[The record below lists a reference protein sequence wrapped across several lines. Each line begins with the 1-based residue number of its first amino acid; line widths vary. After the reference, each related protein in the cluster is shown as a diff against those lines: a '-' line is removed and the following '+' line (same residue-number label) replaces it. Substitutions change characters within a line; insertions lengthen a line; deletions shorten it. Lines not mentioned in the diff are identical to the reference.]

1 MSIEVILQQEVPG
14 LGAEAD
20 IVKVKPG
27 YARNYLIPN
36 NMALPATST
45 GKRQVEALKAK
56 RAEREAAVLNEA
68 QATATALSAAT
79 LTFQLQVNAETGKAF
94 GSITSANIA
103 ERLES
108 LSIQVDRH
116 KINLDKPLKEAGE
129 YTVNVNLP
137 MGVEAHLKVVL
148 EAKTPESD
156 SD

>member
-36 NMALPATST
+36 NIALPATNAS
-45 GKRQVEALKAK
+45 KRQIEALKAK
-56 RAEREAAVLNEA
+56 RAEREAAQLNEA
-68 QATATALSAAT
+68 QATATALANAT
-79 LTFQLQVNAETGKAF
+79 VTFQLQVNADSGKAF

-108 LSIQVDRH
+108 LSIVVDRH
-116 KINLDKPLKEAGE
+116 KIDLEKPLKEPGE
-129 YTVNVNLP
+129 YTLKVSLP
-137 MGVEAHLKVVL
+137 MGVEGRLKVVL
-148 EAKTPESD
+148 EAKSQD
-156 SD
+156 AD

>member
-27 YARNYLIPN
+27 YARNFLIPN
-36 NMALPATST
+36 KMALPATDAS
-45 GKRQVEALKAK
+45 KRQIEALKAK

-68 QATATALSAAT
+68 EATATAISNAT
-79 LTFQLQVNAETGKAF
+79 VTFQIQVNAETGKTF
-94 GSITSANIA
+94 GSITTANIA

-116 KINLDKPLKEAGE
+116 KIDLDKPLKEPGE
-129 YTVNVNLP
+129 HTLKIHLP

-148 EAKTPESD
+148 EAKAQEND
-156 SD
+156 